1 MKRIYNSP
9 VTIVNT
15 LQSVALM
22 NVGSPVVGVQGNT
35 SELVNPY
42 GD

>member
-9 VTIVNT
+9 VIIVNT
-15 LQSVALM
+15 LQSVTLM
-22 NVGSPVVGVQGNT
+22 IGSPFVGVEGNT
-35 SELVNPY
+35 SDLGEPY

>member
-9 VTIVNT
+9 VTIVNIMQPVT
-15 LQSVALM
+15 LM
-22 NVGSPVVGVQGNT
+22 IGSPVIGVEGNT
-35 SELVNPY
+35 SDLIDPY